1 VPSHPCQDPAEADEP
16 EPPKPP
22 RDTELDDD
30 TLVAPPPPPDD
41 ETPLN
46 ARPDDPDPEE
56 LEHAIDWPVTGSW
69 HRCGMTTAVVTTP
82 PPSKTNEMA
91 VDRLM
96 RRA

>member
-1 VPSHPCQDPAEADEP
+1 VSPHPCQDPAEADEP

-30 TLVAPPPPPDD
+30 TLVAPPLDD

-46 ARPDDPDPEE
+46 PRPDDPDPEF
-56 LEHAIDWPVTGSW
+56 EHAIDWPVVGSW
-69 HRCGMTTAVVTTP
+69 QRCGRTTAVVTTP
-82 PPSKTNEMA
+82 PPSNTNEMA

-96 RRA
+96 ARA